1 MKSAK
6 LKTEKNMLV
15 EMSYDNHKYY
25 AHDLFVEILLS
36 LAGIGI
42 GIVLLV
48 VNLCCKI
55 DCCNVWT
62 FYIIFND
69 ILSILFMI
77 LVEKNMIY

>member
-1 MKSAK
+1 M
-6 LKTEKNMLV
+6 
-15 EMSYDNHKYY
+15 
-25 AHDLFVEILLS
+25 
-36 LAGIGI
+36 
-42 GIVLLV
+42 LLV

-77 LVEKNMIY
+77 LVEKEYDLLTVYQNRHSPSPKDNASNQFMINLYTCTKDSKCSNGYL